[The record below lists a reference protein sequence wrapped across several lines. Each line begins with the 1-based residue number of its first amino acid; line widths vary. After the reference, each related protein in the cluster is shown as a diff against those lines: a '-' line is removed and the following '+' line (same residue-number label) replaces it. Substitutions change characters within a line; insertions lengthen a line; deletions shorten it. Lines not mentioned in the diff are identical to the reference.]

1 MTDERVTQRVWP
13 GCSIAGEHGFS
24 IMEMLVGVGLTL
36 VVLATTLSAL
46 SDGIR
51 AGDIMRLVSQM
62 QHNGR
67 SGLNLITRDL
77 IQTGQ
82 AIPKGGIPIPSGAG
96 ATAINRPG
104 SGTLTFPA
112 DWVVLP
118 AVSPGSAMGGVV
130 HGRTT
135 DMVTLL
141 YADATLAL
149 NASPLTSISPDGGT
163 VVVDL
168 GTPIGD
174 PRNAI
179 EAGDLIMFS
188 NPIGNAIQEVTAV
201 SSQTVVFGPGGAMN
215 LNQPAAAAGSIT
227 QLQDAPGSY
236 PPTTATRVWLITY
249 YLELEDETDPDSSA
263 RLMKIRNHDTARP
276 VALDVEDLQITYD
289 LVDGYMNPA
298 GVDTPIAPNSP
309 AQIRKI
315 NVTLMTRSRGKHK
328 TTRAYAYQAL
338 KTQVSL
344 RSLSFTDRYQ

>member
-1 MTDERVTQRVWP
+1 MSDERVTHPVRP
-13 GCSIAGEHGFS
+13 GFAGEHGFS

-36 VVLATTLSAL
+36 IVLATTLGAL
-46 SDGIR
+46 SDGIQ

-77 IQTGQ
+77 MQTGQ
-82 AIPKGGIPIPSGAG
+82 AIPKGGIPLPSGAG

-104 SGTLTFPA
+104 PGTLTFPA

-215 LNQPAAAAGSIT
+215 LNQPGAAAGSIT

-249 YLELEDETDPDSSA
+249 YIDATDPDSP
-263 RLMKIRNHDTARP
+263 RLMKISNHGSARP

-328 TTRAYAYQAL
+328 TTGAYAYQAL